1 MITDV
6 IEAIRDEKQEVYACF
21 APSIEGQF
29 GGVNV
34 GEMIKALQ
42 RLGFED
48 AMEVSLGADATAYY
62 EAQEAKEVAREGG
75 HMTTSCCPA
84 FYNMVAKHYP
94 ALLDK
99 VSHTV
104 SPMVATA
111 RFIKKK
117 HPGAVVVFIG
127 PCIAKKSEVK
137 RYKDAGKIGADY
149 VLTFDELYAM
159 FEAKHIDPEAMAS
172 GDVQQGSKYGKNF
185 AAAGGVTA
193 AVQEVLAEE
202 KFDMPVSCVK
212 CSGAAECKKALMLLR
227 AGKLNETMIEGMVC
241 EGGCVNGPAKI
252 ADPRESLGM
261 RRQLMLGADDRGIAD
276 NLEMNGFKDID
287 MKDGRM

>member
-1 MITDV
+1 MKRVLLTAVALLFGAAAFAQPSASVETLARKYAD
-6 IEAIRDEKQEVYACF
+6 RDGALVMRLD
-21 APSIEGQF
+21 STM
-29 GGVNV
+29 V
-34 GEMIKALQ
+34 GLGKLRVAALP
-42 RLGFED
+42 D
-48 AMEVSLGADATAYY
+48 SLRRSA
-62 EAQEAKEVAREGG
+62 
-75 HMTTSCCPA
+75 
-84 FYNMVAKHYP
+84 

-252 ADPRESLGM
+252 TDPRESLGM
-261 RRQLMLGADDRGIAD
+261 RRQLMLGADDRSIAD
-276 NLEMNGFKDID
+276 NLEMNDFKDID

>member
-1 MITDV
+1 MK
-6 IEAIRDEKQEVYACF
+6 AKRFMPALRRPLRDSSA
-21 APSIEGQF
+21 
-29 GGVNV
+29 GVSV

-42 RLGFED
+42 QLGFND

-94 ALLDK
+94 MLLDK

-111 RFIKKK
+111 RWIKKQ
-117 HPGAVVVFIG
+117 HPDAVVVFIG

-137 RYKDAGKIGADY
+137 RYKDAGVVGADY
-149 VLTFDELYAM
+149 ALTFEELYAM
-159 FEAKHIDPEAMAS
+159 FAAKNVDPEAMAAA
-172 GDVQQGSKYGKNF
+172 GVQQGSKYGKNF
-185 AAAGGVTA
+185 ATAGGVSA

-202 KFDMPVSCVK
+202 KFDLPVSCMK

-227 AGKLNETMIEGMVC
+227 VGKLNETMIEGMVC
-241 EGGCVNGPAKI
+241 EGGCINGPAKI
-252 ADPRESLGM
+252 TDMRESMGM
-261 RRQLMLGADDRGIAD
+261 RKQLMLSADDRNIEE
-276 NLEMNGFKDID
+276 NLKLNDFEDID
-287 MKDGRM
+287 MKDGRK

>member
-1 MITDV
+1 M
-6 IEAIRDEKQEVYACF
+6 
-21 APSIEGQF
+21 
-29 GGVNV
+29 
-34 GEMIKALQ
+34 
-42 RLGFED
+42 
-48 AMEVSLGADATAYY
+48 
-62 EAQEAKEVAREGG
+62 
-75 HMTTSCCPA
+75 
-84 FYNMVAKHYP
+84 
-94 ALLDK
+94 
-99 VSHTV
+99 
-104 SPMVATA
+104 
-111 RFIKKK
+111 
-117 HPGAVVVFIG
+117 FIG

-137 RYKDAGKIGADY
+137 RYKDAGKSGADY

-252 ADPRESLGM
+252 TDPRESLGM
-261 RRQLMLGADDRGIAD
+261 RRQLMLGADDRSIAD
-276 NLEMNGFKDID
+276 NLEMNDFKDID